1 MSCIKD
7 IVVAEPLVDVVAPE
21 QVVTNYSTIMTINT
35 QTCTKEDL
43 AFEVRTPSSHTHTH
57 THARARACVRFRS
70 DENLLKATGWGWGGW
85 HPRSFNDNLLLYIF
99 ADKCLI

>member
-57 THARARACVRFRS
+57 THARARACASVLMRICSRQRGGGGGDGIRVLSTITCCFIF
-70 DENLLKATGWGWGGW
+70 LLT
-85 HPRSFNDNLLLYIF
+85 SV
-99 ADKCLI
+99 